1 MMLQL
6 VGIFISMAIGAILL
20 ISVLLTLPYIWFGLK
35 IMFKKMTSKN
45 NVGLMF
51 IRNLADNYPL
61 PHVIDL
67 RKDEYKFKIGKTE
80 YTYLINR
87 EHFTGFK
94 FLNLPCVYFDA
105 NNMVTS
111 IGLHFHKLDA
121 EGEPQY
127 HENGDPVIS
136 IEKQSYSLS
145 PSLIKAILSST
156 ALTQAIQELFNKHRT
171 LFIIIAGIGIGIGA
185 MLYLQYNLTETDI
198 PMIMDSLNQLK
209 DICMTNTTTVVSLNG

>member
-1 MMLQL
+1 MILQL
-6 VGIFISMAIGAILL
+6 VGIFMSMAIGGILL
-20 ISVLLTLPYIWFGLK
+20 ISVLLTLPFIWFGMKL
-35 IMFKKMTSKN
+35 IIKKMTTKN
-45 NVGLMF
+45 NVGLLF
-51 IRNLADNYPL
+51 IRNLSDNYPL

-67 RKDEYKFKIGKTE
+67 RKNEYKFKINQTE

-111 IGLHFHKLDA
+111 IGLHFHKLD
-121 EGEPQY
+121 EKGEPIY
-127 HENGDPVIS
+127 NENGDPVIS
-136 IEKQSYSLS
+136 VEKQSYSLS
-145 PSLIKAILSST
+145 PSLIKAILGST

-171 LFIIIAGIGIGIGA
+171 LFMIIAGIGIGIGII
-185 MLYLQYNLTETDI
+185 LYILYNLTSTEI
-198 PMIMDSLNQLK
+198 PMILNGINQLK